1 MNREELRDF
10 ILETYCAKHDFP
22 WIQHPEHEVFRHP
35 NNRKWFALI
44 MDVPKNKLGLQGTDK
59 MDVVNFKGD
68 ADLIWALKGEAG
80 FFPAYHMSKTNWITV
95 ALDGT
100 VPAERIK
107 KLLAMSYEATA
118 VQKSKFIK
126 TAGERNFRF

>member
-1 MNREELRDF
+1 
-10 ILETYCAKHDFP
+10 
-22 WIQHPEHEVFRHP
+22 
-35 NNRKWFALI
+35 

-59 MDVVNFKGD
+59 MDVVNFKSD